1 MACSAC
7 AANKFVVLALAGS
20 MFVVAGC
27 DNDSI
32 TKSPRVGFGIASPLA
47 AAPLVTTSIVP
58 QRLGLTPLFGIRC
71 ATFPSLT
78 TRFDLVVTHAGTT
91 DLFMQQATF
100 RLLDGTHPG
109 GSSLLM
115 SSADLTGRFGST
127 LIPAGRRRTFAFN
140 PQFGCGTF
148 VPLSLAVDLLLLDQM
163 GTRHTASVSVPVDTA
178 R

>member
-78 TRFDLVVTHAGTT
+78 TRFDLVVTVPASFDDVARNLTVEAARKAGLENIT
-91 DLFMQQATF
+91 LLEEPQAAF
-100 RLLDGTHPG
+100 YCWLGTHSQTEAG
-109 GSSLLM
+109 
-115 SSADLTGRFGST
+115 AQARVARKRNTG
-127 LIPAGRRRTFAFN
+127 
-140 PQFGCGTF
+140 
-148 VPLSLAVDLLLLDQM
+148 
-163 GTRHTASVSVPVDTA
+163 TAA
-178 R
+178 A